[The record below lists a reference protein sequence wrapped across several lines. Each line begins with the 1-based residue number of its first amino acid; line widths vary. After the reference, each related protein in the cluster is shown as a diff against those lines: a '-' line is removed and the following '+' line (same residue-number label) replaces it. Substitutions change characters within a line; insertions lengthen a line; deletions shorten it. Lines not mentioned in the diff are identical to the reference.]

1 MRSYYHHT
9 LATLLCFFPMISQA
23 TTTEIEESSTKN
35 KELYDVESM
44 PSFIGKIEDDEA
56 EVDKAKIS
64 MLINAFTVL
73 DSNTLHS
80 EKVNA
85 NNSLE
90 PNIDEMPSQR
100 VVVDRDAAL
109 FSRVN
114 GQKSSELLLR
124 MEMSGNKKE
133 DLHPESFTSGID
145 QYEYGQTAYVHSPV
159 SVGEKG
165 RLEAYVPVL
174 PTSDDVSILT
184 TKLTPPE
191 MKYRTTII
199 LWSAEEDVELT
210 HGKNLRMI
218 LTKICRFL

>member
-1 MRSYYHHT
+1 MGGSCTRWVRKVGARGGCAVCYKSHSNMRSYHHHT
-9 LATLLCFFPMISQA
+9 LATLLCFFTLISQA

-44 PSFIGKIEDDEA
+44 PSFFGKIEDDEA

-100 VVVDRDAAL
+100 VDVDRDAAL

-114 GQKSSELLLR
+114 G
-124 MEMSGNKKE
+124 
-133 DLHPESFTSGID
+133 
-145 QYEYGQTAYVHSPV
+145 
-159 SVGEKG
+159 
-165 RLEAYVPVL
+165 
-174 PTSDDVSILT
+174 
-184 TKLTPPE
+184 
-191 MKYRTTII
+191 
-199 LWSAEEDVELT
+199 
-210 HGKNLRMI
+210 
-218 LTKICRFL
+218 